1 MAAVTTAVAG
11 LVDTLADDAVRD
23 LTHNQLTEL
32 VIGAR
37 RAQARLDAVLF
48 ETAGEVGARGSHSL
62 DAALTLGSW
71 LRQHIR
77 LTPGQAT
84 GLATTAR
91 VLRSGVLPATRAAL
105 AAGELSGEHARVI
118 AAGVAGAPSGAV
130 ALIEPEVVH
139 TATRADLRATAAVLR
154 AFRHALD
161 PDGADAAALARY
173 ERAGITLSP
182 TLDGSMAIHGT
193 ADEVTGAVL
202 ATAIDTAGPLVSGDT
217 RTAARRRLDALA
229 DICRAYLA
237 DPDSPRR
244 GGGGHPHLIVTID
257 QQSLP
262 DGHQQFEGQS
272 QPGKKPAGIDNP
284 GDDRPGGDRPG
295 ESAAETGRG
304 QPGPGGSPGGTLS
317 WVGRIS
323 GSTARRAGCDAQHT
337 FVTLG
342 PDGEIVEA
350 GTTRR
355 FFSHAQRRAI
365 IARDGDRCAVPYC
378 DRPISWADA
387 HHLIPV
393 GRRGPTTVANGAIPC
408 DGHHTLLH
416 EGHWQLHRLPDGR
429 YLMRHPGTGRTIG
442 PEEHPPGHNRPPPRP
457 PGG

>member
-118 AAGVAGAPSGAV
+118 AAGVAGAPAGAV

-217 RTAARRRLDALA
+217 RTAARRRLTAWPTSA
-229 DICRAYLA
+229 GPTWPTRTAPVAAAAATPISSSPSTSRACPTA
-237 DPDSPRR
+237 TSSSRDSPSPARS
-244 GGGGHPHLIVTID
+244 PPASTI
-257 QQSLP
+257 P
-262 DGHQQFEGQS
+262 ATTGQAATGPVS
-272 QPGKKPAGIDNP
+272 PPR
-284 GDDRPGGDRPG
+284 RPGGVSRDRAVPRAGRCPG
-295 ESAAETGRG
+295 S
-304 QPGPGGSPGGTLS
+304 GGSPGPPPAGPAATPS
-317 WVGRIS
+317 TPSSPSAR
-323 GSTARRAGCDAQHT
+323 TARSSKPAPPAGSSRPPSA
-337 FVTLG
+337 G
-342 PDGEIVEA
+342 PSSPA
-350 GTTRR
+350 TAT
-355 FFSHAQRRAI
+355 AAA
-365 IARDGDRCAVPYC
+365 ARTAT
-378 DRPISWADA
+378 
-387 HHLIPV
+387 
-393 GRRGPTTVANGAIPC
+393 GRSPGLTPTT
-408 DGHHTLLH
+408 
-416 EGHWQLHRLPDGR
+416 
-429 YLMRHPGTGRTIG
+429 
-442 PEEHPPGHNRPPPRP
+442 
-457 PGG
+457 